1 MQVRSFFNNTKEIVT
16 FVCAVRIG
24 VLEAAVLACKC
35 SPRRQIS
42 PQVRIGVLEAAV
54 FSMFDSLGTF
64 AYGVP
69 NILATPAMFYGS
81 NLYGQGRYH
90 LAKHARAHHGA
101 SPFPTGTARDGTA
114 TFRACSSSTRR
125 WPSPLRPSSSSS
137 GFLRSPPQPPSF
149 SPTACRCV
157 CVHAECMLSA
167 CRVHAECMLRAR

>member
-81 NLYGQGRYH
+81 NLYGQGRY
-90 LAKHARAHHGA
+90 
-101 SPFPTGTARDGTA
+101 RDFSRLLVFYAAMAVAFAAIFLILGLL
-114 TFRACSSSTRR
+114 TFSSTAPELFANRVQVR
-125 WPSPLRPSSSSS
+125 A
-137 GFLRSPPQPPSF
+137 
-149 SPTACRCV
+149 AC
-157 CVHAECMLSA
+157 MPSA
-167 CRVHAECMLRAR
+167 C